1 MTAPGPDPV
10 TGGSS
15 TPDPHAPE
23 ATEAGAP
30 AADAA
35 APRHRTHPIT
45 PLVTGWKVVVGIIA
59 VLTAQNIAQL
69 ANEFTIRRALIGLGI
84 LLVVVLVAI
93 VLSALSWWFTTYAVD
108 EDGVSVHSGMISRSR
123 EYAPRARIESVSI
136 ERPLLARL
144 LGLAKVRVEVAGGGE
159 SYLDIEYV
167 SSARAEELRL
177 GILEVAA
184 GAPTPRTAAPVEG
197 APADGTSAEAS
208 TAHAGGPTE
217 GSSAPGH
224 QDAGDA
230 ARDHGGR
237 LEEVLYDG
245 VTDGELIARIPTERL
260 VRSLVRDL
268 GFLTG
273 IVMSVVGVVVA
284 VLLAL
289 WQEGFSIAILVALA
303 PTAIAVPKYVFG
315 RIDSGWGFVSRFSE
329 RGLRMRR
336 GLANTRTD
344 NIAAGRIQRFDLRRP
359 FLWRG
364 PGWTAVSA
372 TVAGIDDDDENGAT
386 SVLPVGT
393 REELRQTLGRLS
405 APLGTDDDLAT
416 LEHLLTARARDLPG
430 LRTPV
435 RWYWIARRT
444 EVSILLPGALVHR
457 SGLVSRKLSIVPRE
471 RIQEL
476 RLEDGPLARRL
487 DVLDLHVEGAGDS
500 LLLENLRREDALA
513 VHAVLAADART
524 LRRYRDRESWPRPA
538 LAPVGAAAQAPGSD
552 PASVPGSDPEQER
565 PAAPAPGPR
574 PDGRETR

>member
-1 MTAPGPDPV
+1 MTGPGPEP
-10 TGGSS
+10 
-15 TPDPHAPE
+15 
-23 ATEAGAP
+23 GAS
-30 AADAA
+30 
-35 APRHRTHPIT
+35 RHRTHPIT

-184 GAPTPRTAAPVEG
+184 GASAPRTAAAPVG
-197 APADGTSAEAS
+197 AAPADGTSAEAS

-217 GSSAPGH
+217 GSSAPGR

-315 RIDSGWGFVSRFSE
+315 RVDSGWGFVSRFSE

-405 APLGTDDDLAT
+405 APLGTDDDLAA

-457 SGLVSRKLSIVPRE
+457 SGLVSRTLSIVPRE

-487 DVLDLHVEGAGDS
+487 GVLDLHVEGAGDS

-513 VHAVLAADART
+513 LHAVLAADART

-565 PAAPAPGPR
+565 PAAPAPDPC